1 MGKDGLAG
9 TEVRVVLV
17 GEDEEVTALLALILD
32 RNPGFRVVGQA
43 RHRMQALSM
52 VARLQPDFV
61 VIDLDGPD
69 LDELE
74 ALDGIRMQAPGTKI
88 VVCSAFADP
97 LTLAAV
103 LTSGAD
109 TYLDVSTAWSELIP
123 TLLALRH
130 PEWEPS
136 TAAP

>member
-1 MGKDGLAG
+1 MGQDRLARS
-9 TEVRVVLV
+9 EVHVVLV
-17 GEDEEVTALLALILD
+17 GEDEEVTALLAVILD
-32 RNPGFRVVGQA
+32 RPGFGVVGQA
-43 RHRMQALSM
+43 RHRREALSM

-74 ALDGIRMQAPGTKI
+74 TLDGIRRRAPATKI

-109 TYLDVSTAWSELIP
+109 SYLDVSTAWSELLPIIQ
-123 TLLALRH
+123 AL
-130 PEWEPS
+130 WQADCEPS
-136 TAAP
+136 AAAP